1 MRIAGVVLGHPN
13 LADVPDTAETRLDA
27 AGWGRAKERRTPR
40 GFGRLAEEGL
50 HDGLRIAS
58 PKMMKKVPAP
68 HPSPRQTSAI
78 SGEGGRQKNEKYV
91 ESIYW
96 INGDHFRTKRHGE
109 FLIRAFDTKL
119 KKGRRTPLLYPTI
132 LYDVRE
138 SLQTSIFHPS
148 DCTSMEFRNL

>member
-1 MRIAGVVLGHPN
+1 VVLGHPN

-78 SGEGGRQKNEKYV
+78 SSEHAIVGA
-91 ESIYW
+91 
-96 INGDHFRTKRHGE
+96 
-109 FLIRAFDTKL
+109 RADISARVLGFDR
-119 KKGRRTPLLYPTI
+119 G
-132 LYDVRE
+132 
-138 SLQTSIFHPS
+138 TSFQLS
-148 DCTSMEFRNL
+148 AS